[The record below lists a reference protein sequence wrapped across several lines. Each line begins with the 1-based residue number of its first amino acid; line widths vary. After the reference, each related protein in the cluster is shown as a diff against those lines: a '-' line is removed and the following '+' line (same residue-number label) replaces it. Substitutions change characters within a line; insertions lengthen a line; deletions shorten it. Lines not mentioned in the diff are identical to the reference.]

1 MSRMAPGGILLVA
14 MLLLAQ
20 LAYAQGPERDRLV
33 NDREATTDWIGKV
46 VPPYPLGIVEQRGTC
61 IGGGD
66 GSEAAICYHSID
78 VLFDPQSHLRTVLV
92 VEEVPH
98 FGDATLGRIV
108 DAIEP
113 VELDDPAL
121 QVAIGTCQRDGQD
134 DIRLVAIVDPRA
146 GQEWLVDPRRV
157 WRADPATGRLHAL
170 APAGIRCRNEDFGYD
185 G

>member
-1 MSRMAPGGILLVA
+1 MSCSLPGVMLVLATLLLVQSA
-14 MLLLAQ
+14 HAADQALD
-20 LAYAQGPERDRLV
+20 GPV
-33 NDREATTDWIGKV
+33 ANRETATGWIGKV
-46 VPPYPLGIVEQRGTC
+46 VPPYPDGIVEQQGSC

-98 FGDATLGRIV
+98 FGNQPLGRIV

-113 VELDDPAL
+113 IELDNADL
-121 QVAIGTCQRDGQD
+121 QVAVGTCQRDGRD
-134 DIRLVAIVDPRA
+134 DARLIAIVDPRVE
-146 GQEWLVDPRRV
+146 QEWIVHPKRV
-157 WRADPATGRLHAL
+157 WRVDPAGAL
-170 APAGIRCRNEDFGYD
+170 QAMQLSGIRCRNEGFGYD